1 MKIFVLLK
9 RLIRAIKESN
19 FLFLLYTFFLICLL
33 YVFWEME
40 IWIIIVISIPIMIIN
55 FNI

>member
-19 FLFLLYTFFLICLL
+19 FLFLYILFLICLL
-33 YVFWEME
+33 YVFSGKWKFG
-40 IWIIIVISIPIMIIN
+40 S
-55 FNI
+55 